1 MLNYNS
7 SSFITSGGEGNMII
21 TRGYQA
27 KNTKNKT
34 KPRGCQTI
42 IETCTLFLLRL

>member
-27 KNTKNKT
+27 KNTTKQNKT
-34 KPRGCQTI
+34 KGMPDNYRDMYS
-42 IETCTLFLLRL
+42 LFT